1 MLAGMA
7 IVVGITFTVVIQ
19 RYREAAVES
28 MKARAAAFTAVADE
42 AKNHT
47 AELHHKGVFTQ
58 AELLKE
64 LEAEAVGM
72 EQQIVALKEQ
82 KEGLLLDVVEAEKQ
96 HMLIEKKIALE
107 RETQAA
113 LDPEV
118 GAAEVRARW
127 LERFGAVHFATIVDP
142 AASVS
147 SSARVGHGA
156 YIGTG
161 AVVHARAVVD
171 EGAIVNTRAV
181 VEHDCIVEAFA
192 HVAPAAVL
200 CGSVRVGRGA
210 QVSAGAVVIP
220 ARSVGAGAM
229 VGAGAVVVRDVPAGA
244 TAVGVPARVTS
255 TSPTR

>member
-1 MLAGMA
+1 MNEVDGQTRELLILGAGGHA
-7 IVVGITFTVVIQ
+7 AVVAESAARAGWRVVGFASASGAGVDTHLGDPDASG
-19 RYREAAVES
+19 AADIERAI
-28 MKARAAAFTAVADE
+28 ARGVLLHAA
-42 AKNHT
+42 
-47 AELHHKGVFTQ
+47 
-58 AELLKE
+58 
-64 LEAEAVGM
+64 
-72 EQQIVALKEQ
+72 
-82 KEGLLLDVVEAEKQ
+82 
-96 HMLIEKKIALE
+96 
-107 RETQAA
+107 
-113 LDPEV
+113 V